1 MRSWGRYVKN
11 KMLTLIVYLCWFT
24 SQNIQIDQDNNRMI
38 DFKNSRRYF
47 NLDLTD
53 IHWIL
58 ITLKLNWNWSV
69 YSLKHLFLIL
79 TCCGGHLN
87 LGMWSNN
94 DAIANGRA
102 LGPSSCLKTPSILIL
117 TLCNYY
123 LMALEEV
130 GGTIVDTRKYMYK
143 VTRDFTTIFT
153 NIFLSG
159 NWSVDSWRGSLWIIG
174 QRAK

>member
-1 MRSWGRYVKN
+1 MFICVDLFN
-11 KMLTLIVYLCWFT
+11 
-24 SQNIQIDQDNNRMI
+24 SQNIQIARDNNGII
-38 DFKNSRRYF
+38 DFQEFQKILQSWS
-47 NLDLTD
+47 TD

>member
-1 MRSWGRYVKN
+1 
-11 KMLTLIVYLCWFT
+11 MLTFIVYLCWFN

-102 LGPSSCLKTPSILIL
+102 LGPASCLKTPSILIL